1 MLTRHHRLTGKGD
14 YRWVKPILRLV
25 VLALLATS
33 SHVQA
38 RGAELTLAYP
48 DSATGTVSLLA
59 NPLKMSETPVT
70 YRHAP
75 PKLDEHREDVLAD
88 WLGRTNPS
96 NSE

>member
-1 MLTRHHRLTGKGD
+1 MLEMVGVPCGPVNDLEQVFAD
-14 YRWVKPILRLV
+14 P
-25 VLALLATS
+25 
-33 SHVQA
+33 HVQA

-75 PKLDEHREDVLAD
+75 PKLDEYREDVLAD